1 MLLQVSLAL
10 VITYQ
15 MLTFADFD
23 AVALILA
30 PKNLPLQLTCSIFAS
45 AWTVQAAGGP
55 EVSLPTYF

>member
-23 AVALILA
+23 AVALITPYNPNKISKFAVGLA
-30 PKNLPLQLTCSIFAS
+30 
-45 AWTVQAAGGP
+45 QAILRHFGK
-55 EVSLPTYF
+55 

>member
-23 AVALILA
+23 AVALLSHA
-30 PKNLPLQLTCSIFAS
+30 PDAKNHVFYVPFL
-45 AWTVQAAGGP
+45 
-55 EVSLPTYF
+55 

>member
-23 AVALILA
+23 AVAL
-30 PKNLPLQLTCSIFAS
+30 S
-45 AWTVQAAGGP
+45 AWQALNKKQFFHM
-55 EVSLPTYF
+55 SLDRLDGLSG

>member
-23 AVALILA
+23 AVALGF
-30 PKNLPLQLTCSIFAS
+30 CSILFLFQGKFRTFVPRLNDS
-45 AWTVQAAGGP
+45 
-55 EVSLPTYF
+55 

>member
-23 AVALILA
+23 AVALNHLKILLVISHLIV
-30 PKNLPLQLTCSIFAS
+30 NFATAYRS
-45 AWTVQAAGGP
+45 
-55 EVSLPTYF
+55 EVR